1 MKKNWLLSLF
11 ALLTLFLIHDTVLAQ
26 TGRID
31 GTVIDGENGEP
42 MIGVN
47 VAIEGTTQGAITNLD
62 GYFTII
68 NVRPGEYT
76 LRASMIG
83 FSTLVVQDV
92 RVNIDQTTTV
102 DFELTEQVIE
112 GAEVVVRAERPVVER
127 DVSSS
132 RVNLSKEQIE
142 NLPVSDITSVVGLQA
157 GIQGLTVRGG
167 SSDQLSFMV
176 NGLSMRDE
184 RDNTPYTA
192 ISFTAISDVQIQTGG
207 FNAEYGNVRSGIV
220 NVITKEG
227 QRDRYTADV
236 LVRYTPAFQKHFGPA
251 PNNPNSYWLRPYL
264 DNDVAWT
271 GTESG
276 AWDVYTQQ
284 QYPQFEG
291 WNAVAEQNLNPED
304 PYYGMTPE
312 ALQQLFLW
320 QHRKNFAIQDPDYDV
335 DFSFGGPVP
344 FVSKSLGDL
353 RFYASHRRSQD
364 MYIVPLSRD
373 RYQDNSSHIKFTS
386 DLKPGMKLMVEGLY
400 GEQSG
405 TNSNNAGLPG
415 IFRSASGIAGSLSQV
430 SFIDSR
436 MYATDYWAPTDVQR
450 IMIGGKFTHLI
461 DNRSYYDVT
470 VNYFKSS
477 YDTNPGRL
485 RNYEGIREFGN
496 GFMADEA
503 PFGFNP
509 QPSSGVG
516 SGLRMGVG
524 MSNSR
529 DSSSVA
535 YLTAKL
541 DYVNQLDRFNQLK
554 TGIEFVRTDSR
565 VNYASVDEFLP
576 SGRSWSRWETT
587 PIRGAVY
594 AQNKLEF
601 RGMVANLGL
610 RLDYSYAG
618 SDWYIYDRFDRAFAP
633 GNYDQLDELLE
644 TEDTKHN
651 VTLSPRLGVSFPIT
665 IQSKLFFNYGHFRSM
680 PTPENLYL
688 VQQSTENDAVS
699 RIANPNN
706 PLPKTVAYEL
716 GYEHNVLEDYLL
728 RVAGYYRDVS
738 DQPITVRYQSR
749 DNLVNYLVN
758 EPNSYED
765 TRGFEFTLSKV
776 RGRWFRGFVNYTYMI
791 RSVGRFGFSNFYE
804 NPADQREFERVSRA
818 NEQFKPVPRPYARLN
833 LDFFS
838 PIDFGPE
845 WAGWF
850 RPLGDWRLNVV
861 TSWTAGYYL
870 TWTGGGGSIPGVNN
884 NLQYT
889 DFWNMDLRL
898 SKNLAT
904 ANTQIQFFIDVNN
917 VLNYRYMSSAGFV
930 DGQDYI
936 NYMRS
941 LHLPASVLEPLGYSA
956 VPGSDRPGNYRKP
969 GAEFVPIE
977 AVPNISNVNNPR
989 SRPLYYQTTT
999 GEFYQ
1004 FVDGAWQA
1012 ADRKF
1017 VDQVLKDKAYIDMP
1031 NQDFFTFLN
1040 PRNVLLGVRISL

>member
-1 MKKNWLLSLF
+1 
-11 ALLTLFLIHDTVLAQ
+11 
-26 TGRID
+26 
-31 GTVIDGENGEP
+31 
-42 MIGVN
+42 
-47 VAIEGTTQGAITNLD
+47 
-62 GYFTII
+62 
-68 NVRPGEYT
+68 
-76 LRASMIG
+76 
-83 FSTLVVQDV
+83 
-92 RVNIDQTTTV
+92 
-102 DFELTEQVIE
+102 
-112 GAEVVVRAERPVVER
+112 
-127 DVSSS
+127 
-132 RVNLSKEQIE
+132 
-142 NLPVSDITSVVGLQA
+142 
-157 GIQGLTVRGG
+157 
-167 SSDQLSFMV
+167 
-176 NGLSMRDE
+176 
-184 RDNTPYTA
+184 
-192 ISFTAISDVQIQTGG
+192 
-207 FNAEYGNVRSGIV
+207 
-220 NVITKEG
+220 
-227 QRDRYTADV
+227 
-236 LVRYTPAFQKHFGPA
+236 
-251 PNNPNSYWLRPYL
+251 
-264 DNDVAWT
+264 
-271 GTESG
+271 
-276 AWDVYTQQ
+276 
-284 QYPQFEG
+284 
-291 WNAVAEQNLNPED
+291 
-304 PYYGMTPE
+304 
-312 ALQQLFLW
+312 
-320 QHRKNFAIQDPDYDV
+320 
-335 DFSFGGPVP
+335 
-344 FVSKSLGDL
+344 
-353 RFYASHRRSQD
+353 
-364 MYIVPLSRD
+364 
-373 RYQDNSSHIKFTS
+373 
-386 DLKPGMKLMVEGLY
+386 MKLMVEGLY

-818 NEQFKPVPRPYARLN
+818 NEQVKPVPRPYARLN